1 MEVDLTWLHNNT
13 NIVAEDISFSPP
25 VLNHNLIIENAQLT
39 HNGVYTCIAAV
50 GELTAEQD
58 ITIMVQPG
66 DYTHFCS
73 HQK

>member
-13 NIVAEDISFSPP
+13 NIVAGGISFSPP
-25 VLNHNLIIENAQLT
+25 VNHNLIIENAQLT

-58 ITIMVQPG
+58 IMITVQPG
-66 DYTHFCS
+66 E
-73 HQK
+73 

>member
-13 NIVAEDISFSPP
+13 NIVVGDISFSPP

-50 GELTAEQD
+50 GKLTAEQD
-58 ITIMVQPG
+58 ITITVQPG
-66 DYTHFCS
+66 E
-73 HQK
+73 